1 MYKKIIT
8 KSFVLFWVLIA
19 SVGLISKV
27 EAATQKKSN
36 KTVQSSKKSKIKK
49 ALKVPKAPIIP
60 AKPSVGEAA
69 GLHLEPDAIGLKS
82 AVALVI
88 DTKTGK
94 PLFEKNTQAVLPIA
108 SLTKLMSAVV
118 LSDAKQSPDE
128 KILVTSADVDL
139 EKNSRSRL
147 PVGSL
152 VSREELLQL
161 ALMSSENRASSALAR
176 NYPGGK
182 PAFVQAMNKKALS
195 LGMGASHFADAS
207 GLSPEN
213 TANAIDLLKLIKA
226 IDRYPKIAELSTEP
240 ERMIHNG
247 KRPIN
252 FGNSNRLIKSKGWTL
267 SLQKTGYTSEA
278 GSCLILLGKV
288 DGRSVTIVL
297 LDSVGRLS
305 KFGDA
310 QRIRDWLSSL

>member
-1 MYKKIIT
+1 MLNKNLIR
-8 KSFVLFWVLIA
+8 VLLAFWVVIFVTALPNIA
-19 SVGLISKV
+19 QAAPAKKVVKTPSK
-27 EAATQKKSN
+27 TQVKMRARQK
-36 KTVQSSKKSKIKK
+36 
-49 ALKVPKAPIIP
+49 PREPIVP

-69 GLHLEPDAIGLKS
+69 GLHVEPDAIGLKS
-82 AVALVI
+82 AVALII

-108 SLTKLMSAVV
+108 SLTKLMTAVV
-118 LSDAKQSPDE
+118 LADARQAPDE
-128 KILVTSADVDL
+128 KLLVTSADIDV

-152 VSREELLQL
+152 VTRDELLQL
-161 ALMSSENRASSALAR
+161 ALMSSENRAASALAR

-182 PAFVQAMNKKALS
+182 IAFVEAMNKKALS
-195 LGMGASHFADAS
+195 LGMGASHFADSS

-213 TANAIDLLKLIKA
+213 TANALDLLKLIKA
-226 IDRYPKIAELSTEP
+226 IDQYPKIAELSTEP
-240 ERMIHNG
+240 ERMIYNG

-252 FGNSNRLIKSKGWTL
+252 FGNSNRLIKSKAWDL

-278 GSCLILLGKV
+278 GSCLILKGKV
-288 DGRSVTIVL
+288 DGRAVTIVL

-310 QRIRDWLSSL
+310 QRIRDWLAGV

>member
-1 MYKKIIT
+1 MFKKIIT
-8 KSFVLFWVLIA
+8 RTFVIFWIVFACSAL
-19 SVGLISKV
+19 VGTAQ
-27 EAATQKKSN
+27 AAPKKKSN
-36 KTVQSSKKSKIKK
+36 KTQQSTKK
-49 ALKVPKAPIIP
+49 AKTKKGVKAPIIP

-94 PLFEKNTQAVLPIA
+94 AIFEKNTQAVLPIA
-108 SLTKLMSAVV
+108 SLTKLMTAVV
-118 LSDAKQSPDE
+118 LSDAKQAPDE

-182 PAFVQAMNKKALS
+182 PAFVEAMNKKALA
-195 LGMGASHFADAS
+195 LGMGASHFADPS

-213 TANAIDLLKLIKA
+213 TANAVDLLKLIKA

-240 ERMIHNG
+240 ERMINNG

-252 FGNSNRLIKSKGWTL
+252 FGNSNRLIKSKGWSL
-267 SLQKTGYTSEA
+267 NLQKTGYTSEA
-278 GSCLILLGKV
+278 GSCLILQGKV
-288 DGRSVTIVL
+288 DGRAVTIVL

-310 QRIRDWLSSL
+310 QRIRDWLNNS

>member
-1 MYKKIIT
+1 MLSLNENLIRFLLVLWVAGFVGAACDRVQAAPEKK
-8 KSFVLFWVLIA
+8 VV
-19 SVGLISKV
+19 
-27 EAATQKKSN
+27 
-36 KTVQSSKKSKIKK
+36 KTREKK
-49 ALKVPKAPIIP
+49 APRAPIIP

-82 AVALVI
+82 AVALII
-88 DTKTGK
+88 DSKTGK

-118 LSDAKQSPDE
+118 LSDARQAPDE
-128 KILVTSADVDL
+128 KLLVTSADIDL

-152 VSREELLQL
+152 VTRDELLQL

-182 PAFVQAMNKKALS
+182 VAFVEAMNKKALS
-195 LGMGASHFADAS
+195 LGMLASHFADAS

-213 TANAIDLLKLIKA
+213 TANALDLLKLIKA
-226 IDRYPKIAELSTEP
+226 IEQYPKIAELSTEP
-240 ERMIHNG
+240 ERMINNG

-252 FGNSNRLIKSKGWTL
+252 FGNSNRLIKSKAWDL
-267 SLQKTGYTSEA
+267 RLQKTGYTSEA
-278 GSCLILLGKV
+278 GSCLILKGKV
-288 DGRSVTIVL
+288 DGRAVTIVL

-310 QRIRDWLSSL
+310 QRIRDWLAKT